1 MPSHNPLTV
10 TAPATIAPDALAAV
24 ARFLAELML
33 DGEEGGKD
41 ERDLSSMHLQGLC
54 GERPMPWRVRPLQR
68 LDSEGLLPEQKA
80 VTDA

>member
-1 MPSHNPLTV
+1 MNPLTI

-24 ARFLAELML
+24 ARFMAELVL

-41 ERDLSSMHLQGLC
+41 ERDLPPMHLQGLC

-68 LDSEGLLPEQKA
+68 LDSEGLLPEQEA
-80 VTDA
+80 VADA